1 MQKITIIKCIIVSH
15 RNMFNEVGAC
25 TCTCTCTC
33 IVAGQS
39 ITLHGAIVV
48 EKANLSLLTLL
59 LKI

>member
-15 RNMFNEVGAC
+15 RNMFNEVG
-25 TCTCTCTC
+25 TCTCTC

-59 LKI
+59 LKF